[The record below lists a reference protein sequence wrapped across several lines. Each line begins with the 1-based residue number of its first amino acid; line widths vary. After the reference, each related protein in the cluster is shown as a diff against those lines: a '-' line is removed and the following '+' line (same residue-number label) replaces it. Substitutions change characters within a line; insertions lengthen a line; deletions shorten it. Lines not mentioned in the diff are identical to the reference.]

1 MTDRILRFF
10 LDHRLVPALLLLA
23 LIGAGLS
30 TVPFRWAPSWWPHDP
45 VSVDAIP
52 DIGENQQIVFTEW
65 PGRSPRDIEDQL
77 TYPLTTALLGV
88 PGVTSIRSTSMT
100 GFSTITLVFG
110 EKEEYYGTRSRILEK
125 LNALPPG
132 VLPPDVAPTLGPDAT
147 ALGQVFWYTLRH
159 DGGWDP
165 HELRSIQDFQVRYAL
180 ASAEGVSEVASIGG
194 HVVEYQVDADPD
206 VLFRYGLSIDDLYA
220 AVQASNL
227 DIGARTIEMNRV
239 EYMVRGIGYVRGI
252 GDLEKAVVAIRD
264 GTPIRIGDVAKVGKG
279 PAPRRGI
286 LDVTGAEAVGGV
298 VVSRFGANPLQV
310 IENVKAKIE
319 EIGPGLPERI
329 LPDGTVSKVRIEPFY
344 DRSGLIRET
353 IATLETALVLQVLIT
368 ILVVVV
374 MVMNVRSSILIS
386 GLLPVS
392 VLACFILMK
401 WMGIEANI
409 VALSGIAIA
418 IGTMVDMG
426 VIFTENMVRHMD
438 ESEASVPVKEVVFGA
453 AREVGSAVLTAVGTT
468 ILSFLP
474 VFFLEAAEG
483 KLFRPLAYTKS
494 FALVAAIAVTLLLI
508 PALATYLIR
517 RRKSAPGRFAR
528 APLIVALVGIG
539 WLLASVWMPLGVER
553 SVAVNFLFVALIVL
567 SVLAVFRL
575 FLARYERMLAWTLA
589 HKGLFLLLPG
599 MLIGVG
605 VWVWS
610 GLGKEF
616 MPRLDEGSFLL
627 MPTTLP
633 HAGLEEVKEQMALI
647 DRRVAAIPEVE
658 TVVGK
663 AGRVES
669 ALDPAPIGMF
679 ENLIQYKPEYGV
691 DSTGRRIRHW
701 RDHIRTPDDIWN
713 EIVAVSAIPGVTSA
727 PKLQPIET
735 RLVMLQTGMRAP
747 MGLKV
752 SGPDLE
758 TIQTF
763 AIQAEAVI
771 RGASGVKPASVF
783 AERSSGRPYLEV
795 GWDREALA
803 RVGLSVTDAQ
813 RVLEAAV
820 GGMTATTTVEGRE
833 RYAVRVRLARENR
846 DTPDAIARIPVPT
859 PEGTQVLLGSLAEI
873 RYERGPVEIRSE
885 NTFPVVYVLFD
896 KADGVAELAAV
907 EGAREAMTHAIESG
921 YLSVPSGVSFRFA
934 GTFENQ
940 VRAEKRLMIL
950 IPVVL
955 LSIFLVLYLQFKST
969 STSLIIF
976 SGIAVAW
983 AGGFLMLW
991 LYAQPWFLDFS
1002 LFGTHMGTL
1011 FQVGPVNLSIAVWVG
1026 FIALFGIAVDDGVVM
1041 ATYLDQTF
1049 AGRTFANRAEVRAAV
1064 LEAGL
1069 KRIRPCLVT
1078 TATTI
1083 LALLP
1088 VLTSTGKGADIMVP
1102 MAIPAFGGMLVELLT
1117 LFVVPVLYAW
1127 KKERS
1132 HHA

>member
-1 MTDRILRFF
+1 MLDRILRFF
-10 LDHRLVPALLLLA
+10 LDHRLVPLLLLLA
-23 LIGAGLS
+23 LVGAGLS
-30 TVPFRWAPSWWPHDP
+30 TVPFNWAPSWWPHDP

-88 PGVTSIRSTSMT
+88 PGVSSIRSTSMT

-110 EKEEYYGTRSRILEK
+110 EKEDYYGTRSRILEK
-125 LNALPPG
+125 LNALAPG
-132 VLPPDVAPTLGPDAT
+132 VLPSDVAPTLGPDAT
-147 ALGQVFWYTLRH
+147 ALGQVFWYTLQH
-159 DGGWDP
+159 EGGWDP
-165 HELRSIQDFQVRYAL
+165 HELRSIQDYQVRYAL

-194 HVVEYQVDADPD
+194 YVVEYQVDADPD
-206 VLFRYGLSIDDLYA
+206 VLFRYGLSIDDLYK
-220 AVQASNL
+220 AVQGSNL

-239 EYMVRGIGYVRGI
+239 EYMVRGIGYIRDI
-252 GDLEKAVVAIRD
+252 ADLEQAVVAIRN
-264 GTPIRIGDVAKVGKG
+264 GTPIRIGDVARVAKG
-279 PAPRRGI
+279 PAPRRGM

-298 VVSRFGANPLQV
+298 VVARFGSNPLQV
-310 IENVKAKIE
+310 IEHVKGRIA
-319 EIGPGLPERI
+319 EIAPGLPERI

-344 DRSGLIRET
+344 DRSGLIHET
-353 IATLETALVLQVLIT
+353 IATLETALILQVLIT

-374 MVMNVRSSILIS
+374 MVMNVRSSVLIS

-392 VLACFILMK
+392 VLTCFILMK

-438 ESEASVPVKEVVFGA
+438 ESDSSIPVKEVIYQA

-483 KLFRPLAYTKS
+483 KLFRPLAYTKT

-508 PALATYLIR
+508 PALATFLIR
-517 RRKSAPGRFAR
+517 RRKTEPGRWAR
-528 APLIVALVGIG
+528 VPLIVALIGIG
-539 WLLASVWMPLGVER
+539 WLLASVWMPLGVDR
-553 SVAVNFLFVALIVL
+553 SVAVNFVFVALIVL
-567 SVLAVFRL
+567 SVLAIFRL
-575 FLARYERMLAWTLA
+575 FLAHYQRLLAWTLA
-589 HKGLFLLLPG
+589 NKGMFLLMPALLLG
-599 MLIGVG
+599 LGGWI
-605 VWVWS
+605 WS
-610 GLGKEF
+610 GMGKEF

-669 ALDPAPIGMF
+669 ALDPAPIGMY
-679 ENLIQYKPEYGV
+679 ENLIAYKPEFGV
-691 DSTGRRIRHW
+691 DSTGTRVRLW
-701 RDHIRTPDDIWN
+701 REHIRTPDDIWE
-713 EIVAVSAIPGVTSA
+713 EIVRAAAIPGITSA

-747 MGLKV
+747 MGVKV

-758 TIQTF
+758 AIQAF

-771 RGASGVKPASVF
+771 AGASGVKAASVF
-783 AERSSGRPYLEV
+783 AERISGRPYLEV
-795 GWDREALA
+795 EWNREALA
-803 RVGLSVTDAQ
+803 RVGLSMVEAQ
-813 RVLEAAV
+813 QMLEAAV

-833 RYAVRVRLARENR
+833 RYAVRVRLSREYR
-846 DTPDAIARIPVPT
+846 DNPDALARIPVAT
-859 PEGTQVLLGSLAEI
+859 PEGTQVPMGSLAEI
-873 RYERGPVEIRSE
+873 RYVRGPVEIRSE

-896 KADGVAELAAV
+896 KEADVAEVTAV
-907 EGAREAMTHAIESG
+907 EGARKAMEHAIDSG
-921 YLSVPSGVSFRFA
+921 FLTVPPGVSYRFA

-969 STSLIIF
+969 VTSLIIF

-983 AGGFLMLW
+983 AGGFIMLW

-1041 ATYLDQTF
+1041 AAYLDQTF
-1049 AGRTFANRAEVRAAV
+1049 AGRSFANKAEVRAAV
-1064 LEAGL
+1064 MEAGR

-1127 KKERS
+1127 RKEM
-1132 HHA
+1132 AYEN